1 MDIITC
7 YPTDTLTAPQTP
19 PTWAFKGVFGRH
31 HCYIISET
39 IKFLDDVRTSKHPKR
54 TASPTL
60 PPTIPPSLIADI
72 QQVVREMYPPPPSPH
87 TEEEGNMIFL
97 FLIIIIALEVY
108 FLQCIICCSTKDDR
122 GVATVA
128 EVKKIDV

>member
-19 PTWAFKGVFGRH
+19 PNWAFKGVFGRH

-39 IKFLDDVRTSKHPKR
+39 IKFLDDVRTNKHPKR

-72 QQVVREMYPPPPSPH
+72 QQVVREMYSPPPSAH
-87 TEEEGNMIFL
+87 TQEEGIIKIII
-97 FLIIIIALEVY
+97 FLIIIALGFY
-108 FLQCIICCSTKDDR
+108 ILQCIYCFRNGDR
-122 GVATVA
+122 GEAA
-128 EVKKIDV
+128 AVKKVDV